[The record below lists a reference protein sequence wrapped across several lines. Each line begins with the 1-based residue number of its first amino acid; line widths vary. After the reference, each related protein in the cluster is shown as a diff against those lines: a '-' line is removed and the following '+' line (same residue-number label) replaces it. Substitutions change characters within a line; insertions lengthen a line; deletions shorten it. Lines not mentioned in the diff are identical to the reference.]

1 MEKDGYC
8 SKEEKREITIG
19 VRHVTA
25 AAAISVEMNVNVNCG
40 TRDLHTKESCRE
52 WQQIGTLER
61 MRVSQGGSLFPCS
74 LQKLACVPLFPQFF
88 RSCSLLV
95 QSALFPPRLLLNSRL
110 YVAALKSLMLTD
122 RHFLFRYLHFISNSK
137 YFSYP

>member
-40 TRDLHTKESCRE
+40 TRDLHTKESCRQ

-61 MRVSQGGSLFPCS
+61 MRVSQGGSLFPSKIGLCSIVPAVFSLLFPTCAICS
-74 LQKLACVPLFPQFF
+74 LPPPTPLE
-88 RSCSLLV
+88 
-95 QSALFPPRLLLNSRL
+95 
-110 YVAALKSLMLTD
+110 
-122 RHFLFRYLHFISNSK
+122 
-137 YFSYP
+137 